1 MIEAEITKDN
11 RGTFV
16 KNFNSN
22 TFLKNIDENFS
33 ESYFP
38 IHTKKCFKR
47 YTFPKKKQT
56 KFRPI
61 FCSKGKVMDVFLDIR
76 PDSDTFG
83 KFDSVILS
91 DENGKHIYLSEGIA
105 HGFLVLSE
113 NATVH
118 YLQSGVYDQESILEF
133 YGIPLA

>member
-22 TFLKNIDENFS
+22 TFLKNNIDENFS
-33 ESYFP
+33 ESYFSYSHKNVLRGMHFQKTP
-38 IHTKKCFKR
+38 NQISKL
-47 YTFPKKKQT
+47 
-56 KFRPI
+56 I

-91 DENGKHIYLSEGIA
+91 NENGKHI
-105 HGFLVLSE
+105 
-113 NATVH
+113 
-118 YLQSGVYDQESILEF
+118 
-133 YGIPLA
+133 